1 MWQHDREQMEIKPA
15 NAQDAQTLT
24 AIAFA
29 AKRHWRYPENW
40 ILRWSDA
47 LIVSPEYIAQHPT
60 FKAVLEAKPVG
71 FCAVQIQGTAAS
83 LDHLWVLPSC
93 MGRGIG
99 RALFRQAEGT
109 ARAKGATRLRIVG
122 DPNAEAFYAKMGAS
136 IYGREPANMDAVE
149 RWLPLFE
156 KTL

>member
-1 MWQHDREQMEIKPA
+1 MEIKPA

-29 AKRHWRYPENW
+29 AKRHWRYPEAW
-40 ILRWSDA
+40 IVRWSDA
-47 LIVSPEYIAQHPT
+47 LTVSPEYIAQHPT
-60 FKAVLEAKPVG
+60 FKAVIEAKPVG
-71 FCAVQIQGTAAS
+71 FCAVQIQDAAAL

-99 RALFRQAEGT
+99 RALFRQAEDI
-109 ARAKGATRLRIVG
+109 ARAAGATRLRIVG
-122 DPNAEAFYAKMGAS
+122 DPHAEAFYARIGAT
-136 IYGREPANMDAVE
+136 IYGRESANMDKVA
-149 RWLPLFE
+149 RWLLLLE